1 MQILGWFRMIK
12 YTGNKTL
19 VATKLSILNEIFSKY
34 DDVEIVVSRKW
45 VDKWNAALSLTTP
58 SQSLTVSVEKAE
70 TKVNEPAATEE
81 VIPYN
86 TIN

>member
-1 MQILGWFRMIK
+1 MIK
-12 YTGNKTL
+12 YSGNKTL

-70 TKVNEPAATEE
+70 TKVNEPVATEE
-81 VIPYN
+81 TIPYK